1 MIAVEVLQQIQR
13 IHIRSRRVV
22 NDRLAGQYESVF
34 KGQGM
39 VFEEVRGYVPG
50 DDVRSIDWNVT
61 ARTGQPFV
69 KIMVEEREQTVM
81 LVLDSSRSSSFGSR
95 RRLKIE
101 LAAELCAVLAY
112 SAIKNNDMV
121 GLLIFTDRVELFLRP
136 QKGRKHMMRL
146 IRELLCFQ
154 PKGEGTRIS
163 AALEFVNQV
172 LPRHAIVFLV
182 SDFIATGY
190 ESALRITRRK
200 HDTIAIAIDDPR
212 EQVLPDVGVVA
223 VRDSESG
230 RAIVVD
236 TGSRR
241 LRDAYADDAARR
253 YAERN
258 SLLKRLR
265 IDLIEV
271 RTDADY
277 VGALR
282 RFFRMRERRMQA

>member
-1 MIAVEVLQQIQR
+1 MIAAEVLQQIQR

-81 LVLDSSRSSSFGSR
+81 LVLDASRSSSFGSR

-101 LAAELCAVLAY
+101 LAAEMCAVLAY
-112 SAIKNNDMV
+112 SAIKNNDKV

-146 IRELLCFQ
+146 IRELLCLQ
-154 PKGEGTRIS
+154 PEGQGTSIT

-200 HDTIAIAIDDPR
+200 HDTIAVAIDDPR

-241 LRDAYADDAARR
+241 LREAYADDATRR
-253 YAERN
+253 CADRN